1 MSANI
6 VRLKPE
12 KTPLQVTLALA
23 SKIAK
28 SGGRSEARY
37 RSFVRQIADMDITA
51 DEYENAV
58 VKLSRLFRV

>member
-1 MSANI
+1 MSAQI

-23 SKIAK
+23 GKIARA
-28 SGGRSEARY
+28 GGRSEARY

-51 DEYENAV
+51 DEYEKAV
-58 VKLSRLFRV
+58 VKLARLFRV